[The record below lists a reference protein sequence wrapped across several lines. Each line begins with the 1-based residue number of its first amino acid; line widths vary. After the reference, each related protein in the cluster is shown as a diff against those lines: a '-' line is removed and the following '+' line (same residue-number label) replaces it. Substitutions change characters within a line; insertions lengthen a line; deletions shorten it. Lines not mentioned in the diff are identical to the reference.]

1 MIANP
6 NSANTM
12 DDNITSNLF
21 GVGRSYRFFGLLSL
35 SLSLYVAERR
45 PKPRCSFNGLSRPSE
60 RERARTRTVVAS
72 SSAMALSHVA
82 GNVGGMGGREEP
94 AGKCP
99 LCHLVTHSPFS
110 SFAYPPTTVQLT
122 ACFAYSFPWNG
133 DNVVSRESF
142 LTFLRL
148 LQFNNSMD
156 AFLYAVR
163 SSPSS
168 VLSEG
173 LPLHHRLPHHHQW
186 MQMPTRLVASSP
198 SFALPSSVPFIHLMW
213 QSTPR
218 PQPTALLGL
227 DSRSKAVISFLA
239 MM

>member
-1 MIANP
+1 
-6 NSANTM
+6 
-12 DDNITSNLF
+12 
-21 GVGRSYRFFGLLSL
+21 
-35 SLSLYVAERR
+35 
-45 PKPRCSFNGLSRPSE
+45 
-60 RERARTRTVVAS
+60 
-72 SSAMALSHVA
+72 MALSHVA
-82 GNVGGMGGREEP
+82 GNVGGREGP

-110 SFAYPPTTVQLT
+110 SLAYPPSTVQL
-122 ACFAYSFPWNG
+122 AYSFPCYG

-163 SSPSS
+163 SSPRS

-186 MQMPTRLVASSP
+186 MQMPTRFVASSP
-198 SFALPSSVPFIHLMW
+198 SFALPSVPFIHLMW
-213 QSTPR
+213 QRTPR

-227 DSRSKAVISFLA
+227 DSRSKAVISLLP